1 MLFITLI
8 TKINKRS
15 LKYLKL
21 SDNKITDIGFGN
33 LLKHISSASNVNM
46 SGNMLT

>member
-1 MLFITLI
+1 MLFITLF

-33 LLKHISSASNVNM
+33 LFKHISSASNVK
-46 SGNMLT
+46 